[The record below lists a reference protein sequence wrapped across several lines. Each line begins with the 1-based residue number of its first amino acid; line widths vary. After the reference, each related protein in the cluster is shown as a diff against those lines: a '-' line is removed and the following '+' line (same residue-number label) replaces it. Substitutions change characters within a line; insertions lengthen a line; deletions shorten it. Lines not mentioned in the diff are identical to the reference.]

1 MIPRKLLITG
11 LGLGKYNINLEHLMV
26 QENKEVLKK
35 KNKTKGIC
43 WKDIG
48 ANPKRFP
55 VAKFGTISVIK

>member
-35 KNKTKGIC
+35 K
-43 WKDIG
+43 
-48 ANPKRFP
+48 
-55 VAKFGTISVIK
+55 IKQRGFVGRT